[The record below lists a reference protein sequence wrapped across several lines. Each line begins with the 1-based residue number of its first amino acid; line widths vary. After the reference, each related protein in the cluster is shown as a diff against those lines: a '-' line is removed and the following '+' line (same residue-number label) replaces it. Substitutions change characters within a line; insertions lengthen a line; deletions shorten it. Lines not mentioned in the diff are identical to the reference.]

1 MGSGSKPGRSFR
13 EPFAAPVSLLPSFSL
28 RVREAVPAP
37 EDRFPSPWDRAT
49 SAHASRS
56 ARAAAEEAAA
66 FATESSLA
74 SSDAALPI
82 PLNEIVPPF
91 APLPFASGA
100 PCPFGLFLEFIG
112 QFTRCAAVAG
122 GFVRSGKLCRNNPS
136 SAPRSEFTCARQS
149 GCPCARGRRHR
160 TQAFR

>member
-13 EPFAAPVSLLPSFSL
+13 EPFAAPVSLLPSFAL

-66 FATESSLA
+66 SATESSLA

-82 PLNEIVPPF
+82 PLHEIVPPF
-91 APLPFASGA
+91 APPPYASSA
-100 PCPFGLFLEFIG
+100 PCPFVLFL
-112 QFTRCAAVAG
+112 
-122 GFVRSGKLCRNNPS
+122 
-136 SAPRSEFTCARQS
+136 
-149 GCPCARGRRHR
+149 
-160 TQAFR
+160 